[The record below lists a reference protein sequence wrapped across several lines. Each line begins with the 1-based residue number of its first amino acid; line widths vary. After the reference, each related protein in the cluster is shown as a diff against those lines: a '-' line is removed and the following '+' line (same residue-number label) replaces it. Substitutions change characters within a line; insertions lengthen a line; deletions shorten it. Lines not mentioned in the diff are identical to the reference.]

1 MNTVARA
8 HGRWREILPRLG
20 VAVSFLVNR
29 HGPCPI
35 CGGKDR
41 FRFDDKDGSGSYYCN
56 QCGPGPGIM
65 LIRKLNGWGHAT
77 ACREIDSIIGDGAPV
92 AKAPPPA
99 RNGGRL
105 EAIEGL
111 LAEAQA
117 PQVVADYLAAR
128 GLKASSEML
137 RGHRAL
143 IHAEI
148 RRRLPAVIAP
158 ILGPD
163 GSLQSAQRI
172 YVGNV
177 APRKK
182 TMPPVDTITG
192 GAVRLHDA
200 ASEMG
205 VAEGVETA
213 LAALELFGVPTWAA
227 LSAVGMEAFVPPPDL
242 QTLHIYADNDRSFTG
257 QAAAYALARRLGAK
271 GIGVEV
277 HVPPSEGT
285 DWLDVLTGR
294 GDRA

>member
-213 LAALELFGVPTWAA
+213 LAALELLASPPGQRFPRLAWKRSCRRPTCRRSTSMQTTIGASQDRQRPMPWRGAWGPKG
-227 LSAVGMEAFVPPPDL
+227 SAS
-242 QTLHIYADNDRSFTG
+242 RSMCRHPK
-257 QAAAYALARRLGAK
+257 AR
-271 GIGVEV
+271 IG
-277 HVPPSEGT
+277 ST
-285 DWLDVLTGR
+285 C
-294 GDRA
+294 